1 MINYIKKTYRGNKE
15 SFFKVLENNLVN
27 NNKMFIVT
35 ANPETFMKADSINEF
50 DKALMKPDTT
60 IVPDGIGVVK
70 AANYI
75 GINEINERITGV
87 DISYKLLELANK
99 YNKSIYLLG
108 ASKNV
113 IELTVKNINKEY
125 PKVNILGYSDGY
137 VDDKDETFKR
147 IKNISPDII
156 LVALGVPKQEL
167 LIAKH
172 YDSFSKGIFVGV
184 GGTFDVISGT
194 KKRAPQIIQKLNI
207 EWLYRIIGNKER
219 IKRFYDSNV
228 KFIFKLR
235 KLAKEEK

>member
-35 ANPETFMKADSINEF
+35 ANPETFMKADSIGEF

-75 GINEINERITGV
+75 GISEIKERITGV

-99 YNKSIYLLG
+99 HNKSIYLLG
-108 ASKNV
+108 ASKDV

-137 VDDKDETFKR
+137 VDDKDDIFKQ

>member
-1 MINYIKKTYRGNKE
+1 
-15 SFFKVLENNLVN
+15 
-27 NNKMFIVT
+27 
-35 ANPETFMKADSINEF
+35 
-50 DKALMKPDTT
+50 MKPDTT

-75 GINEINERITGV
+75 GITEINERITGV

-99 YNKSIYLLG
+99 YSKSIYLLG
-108 ASKNV
+108 ASKDV

-137 VDDKDETFKR
+137 VDNKDDIFKR
-147 IKNISPDII
+147 IKNISPDIV
-156 LVALGVPKQEL
+156 LVVLGVPKQEL

-172 YDSFSKGIFVGV
+172 YDNFSKGIFVGV

-194 KKRAPQIIQKLNI
+194 KKRAPKIIQKLNI

-235 KLAKEEK
+235 KLVKEEK

>member
-1 MINYIKKTYRGNKE
+1 
-15 SFFKVLENNLVN
+15 
-27 NNKMFIVT
+27 
-35 ANPETFMKADSINEF
+35 
-50 DKALMKPDTT
+50 MKPDTT

-75 GINEINERITGV
+75 GITEINERITGV

-99 YNKSIYLLG
+99 YSKSIYLLG
-108 ASKNV
+108 ASKDV

-137 VDDKDETFKR
+137 VDNKDDIFKR
-147 IKNISPDII
+147 IKNISPDIV

-235 KLAKEEK
+235 KLVKEEK

>member
-1 MINYIKKTYRGNKE
+1 MIVNPAREPEISDLADFLNHCGAKIYGAGE
-15 SFFKVLENNLVN
+15 S
-27 NNKMFIVT
+27 
-35 ANPETFMKADSINEF
+35 
-50 DKALMKPDTT
+50 T
-60 IVPDGIGVVK
+60 IVIDGVSKLHPCEHTIIPD
-70 AANYI
+70 
-75 GINEINERITGV
+75 RI
-87 DISYKLLELANK
+87 LAST
-99 YNKSIYLLG
+99 YMSLG
-108 ASKNV
+108 AVCSD
-113 IELTVKNINKEY
+113 ELTVKNINKEY

-137 VDDKDETFKR
+137 VDNKDDIFKR
-147 IKNISPDII
+147 IKNISPDIV

-235 KLAKEEK
+235 KLVNEEI

>member
-1 MINYIKKTYRGNKE
+1 MCQ
-15 SFFKVLENNLVN
+15 
-27 NNKMFIVT
+27 
-35 ANPETFMKADSINEF
+35 PH
-50 DKALMKPDTT
+50 
-60 IVPDGIGVVK
+60 DG
-70 AANYI
+70 
-75 GINEINERITGV
+75 
-87 DISYKLLELANK
+87 LA
-99 YNKSIYLLG
+99 G
-108 ASKNV
+108 AWQFWRKI

-137 VDDKDETFKR
+137 VDNKDDIFKR
-147 IKNISPDII
+147 IKNISPDIV

-235 KLAKEEK
+235 KLVKEEK

>member
-1 MINYIKKTYRGNKE
+1 ME
-15 SFFKVLENNLVN
+15 Q
-27 NNKMFIVT
+27 
-35 ANPETFMKADSINEF
+35 D
-50 DKALMKPDTT
+50 
-60 IVPDGIGVVK
+60 VVK

-75 GINEINERITGV
+75 GITEINERITGV

-99 YNKSIYLLG
+99 YSKSIYLLG
-108 ASKNV
+108 ASKDV

-137 VDDKDETFKR
+137 VDNKDDIFKR
-147 IKNISPDII
+147 IKNISPDIV

-172 YDSFSKGIFVGV
+172 YDNFSKGIFVGV

-235 KLAKEEK
+235 KLVKEEK

>member
-27 NNKMFIVT
+27 SNKMFIVT
-35 ANPETFMKADSINEF
+35 ANPETFMKADSISEF
-50 DKALMKPDTT
+50 DKALMKPDTI

-108 ASKNV
+108 ASKDV

-125 PKVNILGYSDGY
+125 PNVNILGYSDGY
-137 VDDKDETFKR
+137 IDDKDDVFKR

-172 YDSFSKGIFVGV
+172 YESFSKGIFVGV

-207 EWLYRIIGNKER
+207 EWLYRIAGNKER

>member
-27 NNKMFIVT
+27 NKKMFIVT
-35 ANPETFMKADSINEF
+35 ANPETFMKADSISEF
-50 DKALMKPDTT
+50 DKALMKTDTT

-87 DISYKLLELANK
+87 DISYKLLELANE
-99 YNKSIYLLG
+99 YSKSIYLLG
-108 ASKNV
+108 ASKDV
-113 IELTVKNINKEY
+113 IELTVKNINREY
-125 PKVNILGYSDGY
+125 PKANILGYSDGY
-137 VDDKDETFKR
+137 VDDKDDVFKT

>member
-1 MINYIKKTYRGNKE
+1 
-15 SFFKVLENNLVN
+15 
-27 NNKMFIVT
+27 MFIVT
-35 ANPETFMKADSINEF
+35 ANPETFMKADSISEF

-75 GINEINERITGV
+75 GITEINERITGV

-99 YNKSIYLLG
+99 YSKSIYLLG
-108 ASKNV
+108 ASKDV

-137 VDDKDETFKR
+137 VDNKDDIFKR
-147 IKNISPDII
+147 IKNISPDIV

-172 YDSFSKGIFVGV
+172 YDSFQRGYS
-184 GGTFDVISGT
+184 
-194 KKRAPQIIQKLNI
+194 
-207 EWLYRIIGNKER
+207 
-219 IKRFYDSNV
+219 
-228 KFIFKLR
+228 
-235 KLAKEEK
+235 

>member
-15 SFFKVLENNLVN
+15 SFFKVLENNLLN

-50 DKALMKPDTT
+50 DKALMKSDTT

-99 YNKSIYLLG
+99 YSKSIYLLG

-113 IELTVKNINKEY
+113 IELTVKNIHKEY

-137 VDDKDETFKR
+137 VDDKDDIFKR
-147 IKNISPDII
+147 IKNLAPDIV

-184 GGTFDVISGT
+184 GGTFDIISGT
-194 KKRAPQIIQKLNI
+194 KKRAPKIVQKLNI
-207 EWLYRIIGNKER
+207 EWFYRIFGNKER
-219 IKRFYDSNV
+219 IKRFYDSNI

-235 KLAKEEK
+235 KLVKEDK

>member
-35 ANPETFMKADSINEF
+35 ANPETFMKADSISEF

-70 AANYI
+70 AAIYI
-75 GINEINERITGV
+75 GITEINERITGV
-87 DISYKLLELANK
+87 DISYKLLELAIK
-99 YNKSIYLLG
+99 YSKSIYLLG
-108 ASKNV
+108 ASKDV

-137 VDDKDETFKR
+137 VDNKDDIFKR
-147 IKNISPDII
+147 IKNISPDIV

-235 KLAKEEK
+235 KLVKEEK

>member
-15 SFFKVLENNLVN
+15 SFFKILENNLVN

-50 DKALMKPDTT
+50 DKVLMKPDTI

-108 ASKNV
+108 ASKDV

-125 PKVNILGYSDGY
+125 PKVNILGYSNGY
-137 VDDKDETFKR
+137 VDDKDDVFKR

-184 GGTFDVISGT
+184 DSDNACLAVI
-194 KKRAPQIIQKLNI
+194 K
-207 EWLYRIIGNKER
+207 
-219 IKRFYDSNV
+219 V
-228 KFIFKLR
+228 
-235 KLAKEEK
+235 

>member
-1 MINYIKKTYRGNKE
+1 
-15 SFFKVLENNLVN
+15 
-27 NNKMFIVT
+27 
-35 ANPETFMKADSINEF
+35 
-50 DKALMKPDTT
+50 
-60 IVPDGIGVVK
+60 

-75 GINEINERITGV
+75 PKNEINERITGV

-108 ASKNV
+108 ASKDV

-125 PKVNILGYSDGY
+125 PKVNILGYSNGY
-137 VDDKDETFKR
+137 VDDKDDVFKR

-194 KKRAPQIIQKLNI
+194 KKRAPQIIQRLNI
-207 EWLYRIIGNKER
+207 EWLYRIVGNKER

>member
-15 SFFKVLENNLVN
+15 SFFKVLENNLIN

-50 DKALMKPDTT
+50 DEALMKPDTT

-108 ASKNV
+108 ASKDV

-125 PKVNILGYSDGY
+125 PKVNILGYSNGY
-137 VDDKDETFKR
+137 VDDKDDVFKR
-147 IKNISPDII
+147 IKSISPDII

-194 KKRAPQIIQKLNI
+194 KKRAPQIIQRLNI
-207 EWLYRIIGNKER
+207 EWLYRIVGNKER

>member
-15 SFFKVLENNLVN
+15 SFFKILENNLVN

-50 DKALMKPDTT
+50 DKVLMKPDTI

-108 ASKNV
+108 ASKDV

-125 PKVNILGYSDGY
+125 PKVNILGYSNGY
-137 VDDKDETFKR
+137 VDDKDDVFKR

-194 KKRAPQIIQKLNI
+194 KKRAPQIIQRLNI
-207 EWLYRIIGNKER
+207 EWLYRIVGNKER

>member
-35 ANPETFMKADSINEF
+35 ANPETFMKADSISEF

-75 GINEINERITGV
+75 GISEIKERITGV

-99 YNKSIYLLG
+99 YSKSIYLLG
-108 ASKNV
+108 ASKDV
-113 IELTVKNINKEY
+113 IELTVKNINKKY

-137 VDDKDETFKR
+137 VDDKDDVFKR